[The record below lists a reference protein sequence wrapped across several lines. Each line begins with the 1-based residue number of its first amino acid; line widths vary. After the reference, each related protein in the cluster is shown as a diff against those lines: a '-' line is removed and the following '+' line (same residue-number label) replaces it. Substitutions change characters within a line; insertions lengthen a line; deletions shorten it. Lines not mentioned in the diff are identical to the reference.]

1 MQAFYVL
8 GSTWQENEKGYDQT
22 DRFLKEGIWENGYD
36 DRFLDIVKS
45 VNVGDRVAIK
55 SSYAKGHDSILR
67 IKALGTVVGNPLNG
81 KQLIVKWDIDF
92 KPFDLSGLGGYRNT
106 IQKVSVD
113 DIPEIFGKRNPIK
126 YSSELKKFLEQAKTS
141 NLGTASYINEFSDL
155 RTKVSFGQGNTAR
168 IPWIAFLREGQAVQN
183 GIYPVY
189 LLYKSKEVL
198 ILAYG
203 VSQANPPLNS
213 WRIKNPVTIQQYF
226 DNNSLGQAERYGTS
240 FVFKAYDLTTLPSDK
255 TLDADLTQI
264 LDEYKKIQLAAI
276 PLIDENSV
284 EFNINSFIKSSQ
296 QIGLVYP
303 LDLYTRF
310 VASLLTKPF
319 LLLSGLS
326 GSGKTKIAQAFAK
339 WICKDPNQYCLV
351 AVGADWTNREP
362 LLGYPNALEPGTYVK
377 PDNGVLDLLM
387 HANAHQNLP
396 HFLILDEMNLS
407 HVERYFADFL
417 SVMESNE
424 ELNLHPQELSKN
436 GVPGKISLPKNLFI
450 IGTVNI
456 DETTYMFSPKVLD
469 RANTIE
475 FRVTVEDMED
485 FLSANKPINLND
497 FVGAGKEMAEDFVAL
512 SSEERD
518 TMEEENIVHDQL
530 ISFFKE
536 LRKTGSEFGYRTAN
550 EILILIYRLWQID
563 TQLTCDEK
571 IDIAVI
577 QKLLPKLHGSRNK
590 LKKPLE
596 ALAGLCLKDP
606 KDFKPGMLTGDDL
619 TGVQIIY
626 PMSFE
631 KLGRMYR
638 NLLENGYTSFAEA

>member
-113 DIPEIFGKRNPIK
+113 DIQEIFGKSNPAQ
-126 YSSELKKFLEQAKTS
+126 YSSELRKFLDQAKTS
-141 NLGTASYINEFSDL
+141 ALGTANYIKEYSGL
-155 RTKVSFGQGNTAR
+155 KTKVSFGQGNSAR
-168 IPWIAFLREGQAVQN
+168 IPWIAFLRDGQSVQN

-189 LLYKSKEVL
+189 LFYKEKELLVL
-198 ILAYG
+198 SYG
-203 VSQANPPLNS
+203 VSETVKPAYE
-213 WRIKNPVTIQQYF
+213 WEIKHPETIQDF
-226 DNNSLGQAERYGTS
+226 FNKNSLGKADRYGS
-240 FVFKAYDLTTLPSDK
+240 SYVFKAYHLTELPSNK
-255 TLDADLTQI
+255 TLDADLNQV
-264 LDEYKKIQLAAI
+264 LEEYKKIHFGILNTANKNS
-276 PLIDENSV
+276 ID
-284 EFNINSFIKSSQ
+284 FNINSFIQASEN
-296 QIGLVYP
+296 IGLVYF
-303 LDLYTRF
+303 LDLNIRF

-339 WICKDPNQYCLV
+339 WICEDQNQYCLV

-424 ELNLHPQELSKN
+424 ELNLHPEELSKN

-475 FRVTVEDMED
+475 FRVTLEDMKD
-485 FLSANKPINLND
+485 FLSANKPIKLD
-497 FVGAGKEMAEDFVAL
+497 DLIGEGKDMAEDFVAL

-536 LRKTGSEFGYRTAN
+536 LRTTGSEFGYRTAN
-550 EILILIYRLWQID
+550 EMLTLIYRLWQID
-563 TQLTCDEK
+563 TQLTRDEK

-596 ALAGLCLKDP
+596 ALAGLCLHKP
-606 KDFKPGMLTGDDL
+606 ESFKPQMLTES
-619 TGVQIIY
+619 VPAKSEIRY
-626 PMSFE
+626 PLSFE